1 MNWTRRFAARIGSAL
16 ALLIALQLSPA
27 PARAD
32 SATFLFHN
40 QPLSFSHL
48 SQASGSTMV
57 GINDPGLRALLR
69 EVGAVVTWHPGER
82 YVLITTAE
90 PIVVNFSVGDT
101 RYDVGP
107 LSAQA
112 SQAPYVGTN
121 DEVFLPLNELLG
133 ALYLAPKHEGN
144 ATILQP
150 QLASI
155 DVQGGGSQA
164 VLVARGGAPLHPR
177 MVSDTSDKVVYEF
190 DGVGSTL
197 NRNRSVNAGGIRAL
211 EVATTGSARDPKTFV
226 TVLLEPGARHDVP
239 HSNNGDFEVAFGG
252 NGGAPPLVA
261 AAPTASQ
268 PQQSEPTPSPA
279 QPETSPQASPF
290 ATDAPAQ
297 SGAVVTNV
305 SVASSTDGASVT
317 IEVNGNATFEWHRLR
332 EPDNRFWIDIKG
344 ASLQGPARDET
355 EADPL
360 VSMRVRQN
368 DAQTVRVALSL
379 AGTKNLTVSP
389 SPNGITISV
398 GRDEV
403 ADVARMGSGSTGS
416 VVAVNEPPQN
426 LVTPVP
432 ADQYGQNAAPGSGDE
447 WKFGPRSSYVP
458 TNPKLIVI
466 DPGHGGSDRGAIRNG
481 TAEADLTL
489 DMAKRLR
496 DILVARGWQVR
507 MTRATDVDVYAPN
520 DSARDE
526 LQARVNVAA
535 NAGARMFVS
544 IHVNSFINSGPSGT
558 TTYYSKPI
566 DVPLAQTV
574 ERGLPGLLGTKDD
587 GTVKSKLY
595 VTLHSPMP
603 AILIETAFL
612 SNPSDY
618 DRLVSS
624 DWRQKLAEGIADG
637 IDRYAQNNP
646 VPNGAGQ

>member
-16 ALLIALQLSPA
+16 ALLVALQLSPV

-32 SATFLFHN
+32 GATFLYHN
-40 QPLSFSHL
+40 QPLAFSHL
-48 SQASGSTMV
+48 SQSAGSTMV

-69 EVGAVVTWHPGER
+69 EIGAVVTWHPGER

-133 ALYLAPKHEGN
+133 ALYLAPKRDGN
-144 ATILQP
+144 ATVLQP

-155 DVQGGGSQA
+155 DVQGGGSEA

-177 MVSDTSDKVVYEF
+177 VVSDAGDKVVYEF

-211 EVATTGSARDPKTFV
+211 EVNATGSARDPKTFV
-226 TVLLEPGARHDVP
+226 TVLLEAGARHDAP
-239 HSNNGDFEVAFGG
+239 RSNNGDFEVAFGG
-252 NGGAPPLVA
+252 SGGAPPLVA
-261 AAPTASQ
+261 AAPATQ
-268 PQQSEPTPSPA
+268 PQQQQTETPAPA
-279 QPETSPQASPF
+279 SPETSPQASPL
-290 ATDAPAQ
+290 ATDTPAQ
-297 SGAVVTNV
+297 SGATVTNV
-305 SVASSTDGASVT
+305 SVAPASDGATVT
-317 IEVNGNATFEWHRLR
+317 IAVNGNATFEWHRLR

-355 EADPL
+355 ESDPL

-368 DAQTVRVALSL
+368 DAQTVRIALSL
-379 AGTKNLTVSP
+379 SGTKNLTVSP
-389 SPNGITISV
+389 SATGLTITV

-403 ADVARMGSGSTGS
+403 ADVQRSGSGSTGS
-416 VVAVNEPPQN
+416 VVAVNEPPQT

-432 ADQYGQNAAPGSGDE
+432 ADQYGQNQSEASGD
-447 WKFGPRSSYVP
+447 WKFAPRSSYVP

-507 MTRATDVDVYAPN
+507 MTRTTDVDVYAPN

-558 TTYYSKPI
+558 TTYYSKPM

-574 ERGLPGLLGTKDD
+574 ERQLPGLLGTKDD

-618 DRLVSS
+618 DRLVTS
-624 DWRQKLAEGIADG
+624 DWRQKLAQGIADG
-637 IDRYAQNNP
+637 IDRYAQSNP
-646 VPNGAGQ
+646 VPSGAGQ